1 MNAVSTM
8 PMLNNL
14 QHAAPPCCSICSSAS
29 LRPFGAKDFGHSGN
43 DHFVGR
49 RTFSDYGTLIP
60 YLECLHC
67 GFVFCYAF
75 DKWQNEDFEQH
86 IYNEDYILADPPFH
100 EERPAL
106 NARRIA
112 ALFDQELYG
121 KRVLDV
127 GGGNGGFTHAMRQLG
142 IQAFS
147 HDPHFGITDPQVR
160 GASFDLV
167 TAFEVIEHVPH
178 AEQQA
183 WINTV
188 AGFLRDSSDSVAII
202 STETRVTADSIDWWY
217 ICPRNGHISI
227 HTSGSLRYLCL
238 SHGLATQPIGQGL
251 HAVFRRNLAQQMT
264 TRVGL
269 WQAIL
274 RGSLTSCAA
283 D

>member
-1 MNAVSTM
+1 M
-8 PMLNNL
+8 PALDNI
-14 QHAAPPCCSICSSAS
+14 QHMAPACCSICSSGA

-49 RTFSDYGTLIP
+49 RTFPDYGALIP

-67 GFVFCYAF
+67 GFVFSYAF
-75 DKWQNEDFEQH
+75 DKWQTEDFEKH
-86 IYNEDYILADPPFH
+86 IYNADYILADPPFL
-100 EERPAL
+100 EERPTQ
-106 NARRIA
+106 NAQRIA
-112 ALFDQELYG
+112 ALFGQELHG

-127 GGGNGGFTHAMRQLG
+127 GGGNGDFTDALRQLG

-147 HDPHFGITDPQVR
+147 HDPHFGVTDPRVQGV
-160 GASFDLV
+160 SFDLV

-188 AGFLRDSSDSVAII
+188 AGFLSDRLDSVAII
-202 STETRVTADSIDWWY
+202 STETRRAVDSIDWWY

-227 HTSGSLRYLCL
+227 HTNGSLRYLCL
-238 SHGLATQPIGQGL
+238 SHGLATQPIGHGL
-251 HAVFRRNLAQQMT
+251 HAVFRRHNAQQMAT
-264 TRVGL
+264 LVSL

-274 RGSLTSCAA
+274 RGSLTSCEA